1 MCSIRTIA
9 LWRKNFETVLQHLHQ
24 STECVLLQSLREI
37 LKTFHFY
44 LDIEIEPWYQNWY
57 KCALCRR
64 LPFEGKTRHL
74 NHFST
79 FIWIAQN
86 LSTCISHLTFFF
98 FFILI
103 FDYELSP
110 RESTAPVTF
119 WISPE
124 CSEASYLTPIKPLL
138 KAIMATIKQPC
149 IKKNIFHNIIVPTR
163 LYNSCRSQ
171 VVVRAPASTKQVD
184 KILATLLDILSLAIY
199 QNLSK
204 KD

>member
-1 MCSIRTIA
+1 MQTAS
-9 LWRKNFETVLQHLHQ
+9 LWRKNSTSKPFFNFHLDCTEFVHLHI
-24 STECVLLQSLREI
+24 SL
-37 LKTFHFY
+37 
-44 LDIEIEPWYQNWY
+44 D
-57 KCALCRR
+57 
-64 LPFEGKTRHL
+64 
-74 NHFST
+74 
-79 FIWIAQN
+79 
-86 LSTCISHLTFFF
+86 FFF
-98 FFILI
+98 LFILI